1 MKIEELMEKLGE
13 IGLQI
18 CYCNP
23 HDKNVISVVKAHVA
37 NPLLFFNNL
46 QRGAFYNGNVT
57 FKSVNAWLFTE
68 SEIVGAIRLV
78 DEYLKSTPTQNA
90 QILN

>member
-1 MKIEELMEKLGE
+1 MTIEELMENLGK

-18 CYCNP
+18 CYCDP
-23 HDKNVISVVKAHVA
+23 HDKNEISVVKAHVA

-46 QRGAFYNGNVT
+46 QRGEFYNGNVT
-57 FKSVNAWLFTE
+57 IKSVNAWLF
-68 SEIVGAIRLV
+68 SELEIIGAIRLV
-78 DEYLKSTPTQNA
+78 DEYLKSTPTQNT